1 MIDLEQLLEL
11 GLSEWAAR
19 RRVAS
24 GRWIRLH
31 RGVFAVG
38 HGNVGLKG
46 RAMAAQLACGS
57 EAVISHHSAAALYGI
72 RNEEP
77 GPIHVTL
84 PQSRSD
90 RPGIHTHESRSLR
103 PDEIRIWW
111 GVRVTTVE
119 RTLVD
124 LAGNLTTDELEHALS
139 EAHRLSFVDRNA
151 THFPHHPG
159 RTGLAAVLKRG
170 VRMTRSQIERRFL
183 NDLRA
188 ARDLPLPLTNHRLH
202 GFEADLYWPE
212 HALVV
217 EIDDYSTHGDRLAFE
232 RDRRKQNAYV
242 LAGLGV
248 IRLTEETLSGGVA
261 TVRPFLTADGRRST
275 ATSRPG

>member
-1 MIDLEQLLEL
+1 
-11 GLSEWAAR
+11 
-19 RRVAS
+19 
-24 GRWIRLH
+24 
-31 RGVFAVG
+31 
-38 HGNVGLKG
+38 
-46 RAMAAQLACGS
+46 
-57 EAVISHHSAAALYGI
+57 
-72 RNEEP
+72 
-77 GPIHVTL
+77 
-84 PQSRSD
+84 
-90 RPGIHTHESRSLR
+90 
-103 PDEIRIWW
+103 
-111 GVRVTTVE
+111 
-119 RTLVD
+119 
-124 LAGNLTTDELEHALS
+124 
-139 EAHRLSFVDRNA
+139 
-151 THFPHHPG
+151 
-159 RTGLAAVLKRG
+159 
-170 VRMTRSQIERRFL
+170 MTRSQIERRFL

-248 IRLTEETLSGGVA
+248 ILLTEETLPGGVA